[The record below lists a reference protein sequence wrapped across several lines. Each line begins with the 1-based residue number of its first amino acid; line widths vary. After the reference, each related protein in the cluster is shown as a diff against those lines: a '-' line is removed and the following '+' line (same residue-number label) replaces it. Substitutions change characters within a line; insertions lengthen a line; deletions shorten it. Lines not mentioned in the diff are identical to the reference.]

1 MNELVRYT
9 PPRGDIPARGIRLG
23 RARSGTF
30 GVLDIGST
38 KVVCLIARIEG
49 DGTPRALG
57 FGWQKSRGVKAG
69 SIVDM
74 EEAER
79 SIRAAVASAEEMADT
94 LLKGVIVNLS
104 CGQPESRLHNI
115 LWQIGGRAVT
125 EADLRAIMTEGVR
138 RTEAEGREA
147 VHSFP
152 LSFQVDATGGVDDP
166 RGMVCDTLGARLHLL
181 DAASHALFN
190 LGQCLHRCELEVE
203 EMVSS
208 PFAAGLA
215 TLVDDERELGA
226 VLVDMGGGTT
236 SLAAFAEGRLMHTA
250 QLPIGGWQ
258 VTNDLARVLST
269 PITHAERL
277 KTMHGSVLESAEDRG
292 EMLPVPLVGEDD
304 DQIARIPREMIVK
317 IIRPRIE
324 ESFELL
330 RDRLDGS
337 GLPTELRRRIV
348 LTGGASQLIGVR
360 ELAARVLGRDVTIR
374 NGRPR
379 LVRGLPET
387 ASGPAFAGA
396 VGLLAWAAG
405 EGRPLLD
412 VAPGPTTHTGWLRRS
427 LAWVRERL

>member
-1 MNELVRYT
+1 
-9 PPRGDIPARGIRLG
+9 
-23 RARSGTF
+23 
-30 GVLDIGST
+30 
-38 KVVCLIARIEG
+38 
-49 DGTPRALG
+49 
-57 FGWQKSRGVKAG
+57 
-69 SIVDM
+69 
-74 EEAER
+74 
-79 SIRAAVASAEEMADT
+79 
-94 LLKGVIVNLS
+94 
-104 CGQPESRLHNI
+104 
-115 LWQIGGRAVT
+115 
-125 EADLRAIMTEGVR
+125 
-138 RTEAEGREA
+138 
-147 VHSFP
+147 
-152 LSFQVDATGGVDDP
+152 
-166 RGMVCDTLGARLHLL
+166 
-181 DAASHALFN
+181 
-190 LGQCLHRCELEVE
+190 
-203 EMVSS
+203 
-208 PFAAGLA
+208 
-215 TLVDDERELGA
+215 
-226 VLVDMGGGTT
+226 MGGGTT

-337 GLPTELRRRIV
+337 GLPAELRRRIV

-360 ELAARVLGRDVTIR
+360 ELATRVLGRDVTIR

-387 ASGPAFAGA
+387 ASGPGFAGA

-412 VAPGPTTHTGWLRRS
+412 VAPGSTTHQGWLRRS
-427 LAWVRERL
+427 LAWVKERL